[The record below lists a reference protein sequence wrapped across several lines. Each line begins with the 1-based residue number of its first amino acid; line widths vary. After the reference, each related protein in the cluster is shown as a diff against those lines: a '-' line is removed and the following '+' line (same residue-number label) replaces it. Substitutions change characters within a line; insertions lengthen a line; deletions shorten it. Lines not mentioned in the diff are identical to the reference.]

1 MAPATVPPTISM
13 GGNDRLNVDALRQIT
28 DNSGGRSEIVRSARD
43 LDRATPSIADE
54 LIQQYSLV
62 T

>member
-1 MAPATVPPTISM
+1 M

-43 LDRATPSIADE
+43 LDRATASIADE

>member
-1 MAPATVPPTISM
+1 M